1 MSKEDSPQNIKRR
14 QAVALRYQRGKD
26 SSPRVTASGKGRI
39 AEIIMKK
46 AEEAGVTLMEDPDL
60 VSVLGK
66 IPVGQT
72 IPPPLY
78 RAVAEVLAYVYRIN
92 KKVSLHTSP

>member
-1 MSKEDSPQNIKRR
+1 MPDHDSSHPPKRR

-26 SSPRVTASGKGRI
+26 VSPRVTASGKGRI
-39 AEIIMKK
+39 AEVIMKK

-60 VSVLGK
+60 VMVLGK

-72 IPPPLY
+72 VPPALY
-78 RAVAEVLAYVYRIN
+78 RAVAEVLAYVYRVN
-92 KKVSLHTSP
+92 KKFDRP

>member
-1 MSKEDSPQNIKRR
+1 MSEGDQSSPPKRR
-14 QAVALRYQRGKD
+14 QAVALRYQRGRD

-46 AEEAGVTLMEDPDL
+46 AEEAGVALMEDPDL
-60 VSVLGK
+60 VSMLGK

-92 KKVSLHTSP
+92 KKIN